1 MTDQPLDDDLR
12 TLKELDDKIERLLGT
27 PGDGEGPRGQARI
40 EVDQLIDQ
48 RSQLLQRI
56 NRETP
61 SSSDDFDR
69 GPRGSGPRPAG

>member
-12 TLKELDDKIERLLGT
+12 ALE
-27 PGDGEGPRGQARI
+27 
-40 EVDQLIDQ
+40 EVDRLIDQ
-48 RSQLLQRI
+48 RAHLLQRI

-61 SSSDDFDR
+61 SSSDRFDR